1 MVSESACK
9 RKVVP
14 YQVMKGAMYHSLL
27 TSDLAGGECFS
38 LNDHTQE

>member
-9 RKVVP
+9 RKIVP
-14 YQVMKGAMYHSLL
+14 AQIMKGAMCHSLL
-27 TSDLAGGECFS
+27 NSDLAGGECFS